1 MNLFLSVFPSL
12 FLFAAFPAGKN
23 GKKTRVRVRQRAAD
37 CVPRWLGKSFLCDA
51 SPAMSS
57 SFPDAGGLGCFV
69 LFCVGEAAV
78 RAGTYGPGWQS
89 VFPSFCTPYFGGAG
103 LVGNLLCEVCRYG
116 VVFTR
121 RYRATAQRY
130 GVFATLSIRHCD
142 DDSPATCIATH

>member
-37 CVPRWLGKSFLCDA
+37 CVPRRLGKSFLCDA

-69 LFCVGEAAV
+69 LFVGGLPSGQGRMARDGSLYFLLSA
-78 RAGTYGPGWQS
+78 RRISAGQ
-89 VFPSFCTPYFGGAG
+89 V
-103 LVGNLLCEVCRYG
+103 
-116 VVFTR
+116 
-121 RYRATAQRY
+121 
-130 GVFATLSIRHCD
+130 
-142 DDSPATCIATH
+142 

>member
-37 CVPRWLGKSFLCDA
+37 CIPRRLGKSFLCVT

-69 LFCVGEAAV
+69 LFVGGLPFGQVRMA
-78 RAGTYGPGWQS
+78 RAGS
-89 VFPSFCTPYFGGAG
+89 LYFRGAG
-103 LVGNLLCEVCRYG
+103 LVDNLLCEVCRYC
-116 VVFTR
+116 VEITR
-121 RYRATAQRY
+121 IYRATAQRY
-130 GVFATLSIRHCD
+130 GVFAILSIRHCD
-142 DDSPATCIATH
+142 DDSPFHCIATH

>member
-37 CVPRWLGKSFLCDA
+37 CIPRRLGTFFLCDA

-69 LFCVGEAAV
+69 LFVGGLPSGKGVWPGMAV
-78 RAGTYGPGWQS
+78 CISFSLRAPL
-89 VFPSFCTPYFGGAG
+89 FGGRG
-103 LVGNLLCEVCRYG
+103 LVGGRIIEGCRYG
-116 VVFTR
+116 VEFTR
-121 RYRATAQRY
+121 FCPRA
-130 GVFATLSIRHCD
+130 GKL
-142 DDSPATCIATH
+142 TCYIGTVCLAVGTGHS